1 MDIFLARQPI
11 FDINRKIFGYELLFR
26 NGLENAFPD
35 IDGDT
40 ATSSVLSN
48 TFFSFELKEIL
59 GEKPGLINFTKN
71 LILNKT
77 PLLFQQRNII
87 VEVLE
92 NIEPEKSIVD
102 ALTEINEKGFTIALD
117 DFVYHERFEPLIKLC
132 RIIKFDLMATPL
144 DSLTDIVNE
153 IKSNRNITLLA
164 EKVETY
170 IEFEHAKEM
179 GFKLFQ
185 GYFFSKP
192 EILSRRDIP
201 GNIVTKLKL
210 INEFGKPDIELA
222 DIETLIK
229 NDVSTS
235 YKLLKF
241 INSAYFKRPN
251 PINTIKG
258 AITFLGVEEL
268 RKFINIVVV
277 SDLCEGKPNELIRQS
292 VICARMCE
300 QCGTFIK
307 TGFLGEELFTLGLF
321 SFLDAI
327 LDREMDD
334 IMEQIFLSKQMK
346 NALNRK
352 DKTFNNILSIYY
364 IFSKGD
370 WENDFFTKIK
380 GSKIEKQLPYF
391 YFDSIRMANS
401 FFNK

>member
-1 MDIFLARQPI
+1 MDIFIARQPI
-11 FDINRKIFGYELLFR
+11 FDSNRNIFAYELLFR

-59 GEKPGLINFTKN
+59 GEKPGFINFTKN

-77 PLLFQQRNII
+77 PLLFPQKNII

-102 ALTEINEKGFTIALD
+102 ALTEVNEKGFTIALD
-117 DFVYHERFEPLIKLC
+117 DFAYHDKFKPLIDMC
-132 RIIKFDLMATPL
+132 QIIKFDLIATPL
-144 DSLTDIVNE
+144 ESIADIVND
-153 IKSNRNITLLA
+153 IQMNRNITLLA

-170 IEFEHAKEM
+170 VEFEHAKEM

-192 EILSRRDIP
+192 EILSKRDIP
-201 GNIVTKLKL
+201 ANIIAKLKL
-210 INEFGKPDIELA
+210 INEFEKSDINLVA
-222 DIETLIK
+222 IEELIK

-251 PINTIKG
+251 PINTIKD
-258 AITFLGVEEL
+258 AITFIGIEEL

-292 VICARMCE
+292 VICARICE
-300 QCGTFIK
+300 QCGAYIK
-307 TGFLGEELFTLGLF
+307 TGFLKEELFTLGLF

-334 IMEQIFLSKQMK
+334 ILEQIFLSDQMK
-346 NALNRK
+346 NALK
-352 DKTFNNILSIYY
+352 KEDKAFNDIMEIYH
-364 IFSKGD
+364 IFSNGD
-370 WENDFFTKIK
+370 WENQFFKTIK

-391 YFDSIRMANS
+391 YLDSIRMANS
-401 FFNK
+401 FFDN